1 MLAAIRRRCFVQL
14 TLKQGLREL
23 KNAMF
28 TSTQMQQIESVS
40 AALSGSG
47 DAVMSRLELQQLYDQ
62 VPLPLSTFL
71 P

>member
-1 MLAAIRRRCFVQL
+1 MIRRRGFVQL
-14 TLKQGLREL
+14 TPKQGLREL

-28 TSTQMQQIESVS
+28 TRTQMQQIESVS
-40 AALSGSG
+40 AAISGSG

-62 VPLPLSTFL
+62 VRLPSSTFL